1 MFERLAAAALILG
14 MALPAPGRTQPAAI
28 PDPEFWRLVTE
39 LSEPGG
45 VFAPQLMS
53 NEDSAQFVMP
63 ALATAARRGG
73 VYIGVGPEQNF
84 TYLSEL
90 RPSLAFVVDI
100 RRDNMLELLMYKA
113 LFELSADRAEFV
125 SRLFSRLQP
134 GGLTGASSVT
144 ALFDA
149 YRTAAPDAGLFE
161 RNATGVLDLLTR
173 THGFALTDADQA
185 AIKRMLGTFRTA
197 GPDALQGYGDGM
209 RLTYAQLMAAG
220 DEAGRPHG
228 FLATEEH
235 YLAVRA
241 LQVRNLIVP
250 IVGDFAGDK
259 ALAGIARELKT
270 RGAVVDVFYLSNV
283 ERYLWER
290 SDRGRPFYANVAA
303 LPRSD
308 ATTFIR
314 SVTTDISVRLGI
326 PMPVGPARWRT
337 FLSSVNECLAGIADG
352 RIQSYRDLFGPR

>member
-1 MFERLAAAALILG
+1 MRKRLAAAAIILA
-14 MALPAPGRTQPAAI
+14 MALPALARTQPAAMA
-28 PDPEFWRLVTE
+28 DAEFWRLVTE

-63 ALATAARRGG
+63 ALATGIAKGG
-73 VYIGVGPEQNF
+73 VYLGVGPEQNF

-90 RPSLAFVVDI
+90 GASLAFVVDI

-125 SRLFSRLQP
+125 SRLFARLRP

-149 YRTAAPDAGLFE
+149 YRAAAPDATLFE
-161 RNATGVLDLLTR
+161 RNVTGVLDLLTR
-173 THGFALTDADQA
+173 THGFALSEGDQA
-185 AIKRMLGTFRTA
+185 AIRRMLSTFRTA

-220 DEAGRPHG
+220 DEEGRPHG
-228 FLATEEH
+228 FLATEER
-235 YLAVRA
+235 YLVVRT

-250 IVGDFAGDK
+250 VVGDFAGEK
-259 ALAGIARELKT
+259 AIAGIARELKT
-270 RGAVVDVFYLSNV
+270 RGLAVDVFYLSNV

-303 LPRSD
+303 LPRTNS
-308 ATTFIR
+308 TTFIR

-326 PMPVGPARWRT
+326 PIPPGPARWRT
-337 FLSSVNECLAGIADG
+337 FLSPVNECLARIADG